1 MLKFKKTPIIIIS
14 LALCLIVFVG
24 DLVFYRIFYLITISF
39 VLSILWSILS
49 YKKIDASQ
57 RVDKTYCYTGEEINI
72 FTTIINDSI
81 FPIPFIQVDNIISFS
96 NKFNSKFFS
105 LMPLENIVIENKM
118 KFKYRGIYKMGPIKI
133 KLSDVFGIVTLKKT
147 INIDKKIDVYPK
159 VYFIENISM
168 PNIRPLGIHIS
179 KINTNEDF
187 TSIRNIRKYNV
198 GDNLKKIHWKL
209 TAKRGELYVK
219 EFNLSG
225 SNSVYILLDMSNV
238 YETKQLEET
247 AVEAT
252 ISIVEYLLRNR
263 VETILYILSD
273 RLYTIDGKSVR
284 DFDKFNKALIT
295 IKAGGKI
302 DIFDIIK
309 GKFSVIDNK
318 NTIYFITGNISDRK
332 ENILQFLNQLP
343 NLNVISCDES
353 SEKYEGI
360 KYLTQG
366 SQIKEVV

>member
-1 MLKFKKTPIIIIS
+1 MLKFKKTPIIIIL
-14 LALCLIVFVG
+14 LALCLIVFIG

-57 RVDKTYCYTGEEINI
+57 RIDKTYCYTGEEINI
-72 FTTIINDSI
+72 LTTIINDSI

-96 NKFNSKFFS
+96 NKFKSKFFS
-105 LMPLENIVIENKM
+105 LMPLENVVMENKL
-118 KFKYRGIYKMGPIKI
+118 KFKYRGIYKMGPIEI
-133 KLSDVFGIVTLKKT
+133 KLSDVFGIVTLKKI

-159 VYFIENISM
+159 VHYIENINLQ
-168 PNIRPLGIHIS
+168 NIRPLGTNIS

-187 TSIRNIRKYNV
+187 TSIRNIRKYNM

-209 TAKRGELYVK
+209 SAKRGELYVK

-225 SNSVYILLDMSNV
+225 SNFVYILLDMTNV
-238 YETKQLEET
+238 YKTKELEET
-247 AVEAT
+247 AVEAA

-273 RLYTIDGKSVR
+273 RLYTIDGKSIK

-295 IKAGGKI
+295 VKLAGKV
-302 DIFDIIK
+302 DILDAIK
-309 GKFSVIDNK
+309 GKLSVIDSK
-318 NTIYFITGNISDRK
+318 NTIYFITGNISDIK
-332 ENILQFLNQLP
+332 QNILQFSNQLP

-353 SEKYEGI
+353 NEVFAGI
-360 KYLTQG
+360 KYITQG